1 MAHLLYV
8 PIHITQLA
16 SWTQSHK
23 VGSPVLQHQ
32 VTQATIVNHFT
43 RLYKKWK
50 GSLLFCFHNS
60 IHFIIFLKIDM
71 TSMLGSTKEEVTC
84 LKVVTIN
91 LNPYTRTVR
100 IITTSMSKGKN
111 LIIEAKVTDISL
123 YKNFLYFTTLSSMG
137 QKKVLISKLTSVN
150 YDSTNRITSRPS
162 TLFTWVKHRVTLLNP
177 WTICNFSATPSDTFL
192 PQGNHLYKQ
201 RNHALSMLCTPTAIN

>member
-1 MAHLLYV
+1 
-8 PIHITQLA
+8 
-16 SWTQSHK
+16 
-23 VGSPVLQHQ
+23 
-32 VTQATIVNHFT
+32 
-43 RLYKKWK
+43 
-50 GSLLFCFHNS
+50 
-60 IHFIIFLKIDM
+60 M

-150 YDSTNRITSRPS
+150 YDSTNRITSRPFYALHMGKTQS
-162 TLFTWVKHRVTLLNP
+162 HVIKSMNHMQLQ
-177 WTICNFSATPSDTFL
+177 CNTFRYFSATRKSFIQTEKSCT
-192 PQGNHLYKQ
+192 QHVVHTYSYK
-201 RNHALSMLCTPTAIN
+201 LIIIILFILCF